1 MKKMDDAGYK
11 MSIELYVSLVFLVS
25 RVSLVIKLKKQN
37 KPEKRFFACI
47 NKLLRVYGFTG

>member
-25 RVSLVIKLKKQN
+25 RIPLVIKLKKQN
-37 KPEKRFFACI
+37 KPEKRFFCMHQ
-47 NKLLRVYGFTG
+47 